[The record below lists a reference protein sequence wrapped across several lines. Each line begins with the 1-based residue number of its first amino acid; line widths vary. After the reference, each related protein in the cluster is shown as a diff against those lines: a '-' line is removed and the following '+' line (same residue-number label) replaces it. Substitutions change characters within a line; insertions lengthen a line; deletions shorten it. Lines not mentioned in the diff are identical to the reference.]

1 MPDTLRGYR
10 VYTNLKI
17 PAYAWKVR
25 ITLINLPLDNQQ
37 DISDLFLSFFT
48 LLNFHRGDFP
58 LTSLEEEKVQEKKI
72 LQTIMW
78 RWKNCSFTTPTPSP
92 PPPLPFYQVSLAI
105 YPYPF
110 VFLGGERQ
118 EGGTARSI
126 PMSAYG
132 NTNKLEQKVRRHLVE
147 KVLPTGIKPVLVVW
161 EL

>member
-37 DISDLFLSFFT
+37 DISDLSLSFFT
-48 LLNFHRGDFP
+48 LLNYHKGDFP
-58 LTSLEEEKVQEKKI
+58 LSSLKEEKTQEKKI

-78 RWKNCSFTTPTPSP
+78 RWKSCSFTTPF
-92 PPPLPFYQVSLAI
+92 LPSLAI
-105 YPYPF
+105 LSGFPGHSPIPF

-132 NTNKLEQKVRRHLVE
+132 NTDKLEQKVRRHLVE
-147 KVLPTGIKPVLVVW
+147 KVLPTGIKPVLVVR

>member
-1 MPDTLRGYR
+1 MPDTLTGYR

-58 LTSLEEEKVQEKKI
+58 LSSLEEEKVQEKKYYR
-72 LQTIMW
+72 LPYEGEKTVHL
-78 RWKNCSFTTPTPSP
+78 PLPP
-92 PPPLPFYQVSLAI
+92 PPPLAI
-105 YPYPF
+105 LSGFPGHSPIPF
-110 VFLGGERQ
+110 VFLEGERQ
-118 EGGTARSI
+118 EGGNARSI

-132 NTNKLEQKVRRHLVE
+132 NTNKLEQKVRRHLVG
-147 KVLPTGIKPVLVVW
+147 KVLPTGIKPVLVVQ